1 MENQL
6 MFNLIITISGALG
19 GWMLKVIW
27 DALNDLKKD
36 LKDINY
42 QMHTDFVRKEDYRED
57 INDIK
62 DMLNKIF
69 DKLEKK
75 ADKK

>member
-6 MFNLIITISGALG
+6 MFNFIITVSGALG

-27 DALNDLKKD
+27 DALGDLKKD

-57 INDIK
+57 IDDIK
-62 DMLNKIF
+62 SMLNKIF
-69 DKLEKK
+69 DKLERK

>member
-27 DALNDLKKD
+27 DALTDLKKD

-42 QMHTDFVRKEDYRED
+42 QMHTDFVRRRLSRRYK
-57 INDIK
+57 
-62 DMLNKIF
+62 
-69 DKLEKK
+69 
-75 ADKK
+75 